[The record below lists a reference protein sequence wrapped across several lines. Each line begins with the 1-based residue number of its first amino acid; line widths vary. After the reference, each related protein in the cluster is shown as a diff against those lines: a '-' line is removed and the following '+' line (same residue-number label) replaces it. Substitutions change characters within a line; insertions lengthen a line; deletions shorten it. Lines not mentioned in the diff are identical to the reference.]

1 MLFNGPGETWNNTE
15 QLYFYSLT
23 LTKINKYCDNAFL
36 IVS

>member
-1 MLFNGPGETWNNTE
+1 MLFNGPGETWTNTE

-23 LTKINKYCDNAFL
+23 KINKYCDNALL